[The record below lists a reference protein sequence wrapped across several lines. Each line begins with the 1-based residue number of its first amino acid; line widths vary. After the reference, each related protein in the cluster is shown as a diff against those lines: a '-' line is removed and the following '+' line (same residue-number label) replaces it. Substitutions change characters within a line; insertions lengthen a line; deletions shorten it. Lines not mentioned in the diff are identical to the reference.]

1 MLTPGSVIDERYEII
16 APLAEGGM
24 GAVYRARRRLLGDE
38 VAIKVVPPAFTADGR
53 RLAVTKDTGQLAV
66 IDLERDVVVRTIE
79 LASYWPDCIKTLGER
94 FSYASPWHYQNV
106 NICQPFDENAACPDG
121 NCVSRQIDRQ
131 LRLLADRRVPTRE
144 RLMALAF
151 LIHFMGDLHQPMH
164 AGDHNDLG
172 GNRVPVDYGIISGR
186 TNLHLVWDGYLAER
200 GISQPEGDA
209 RGILAEL
216 SPAERAAMREGDI
229 AAWLREGWAVSR
241 EFAYGTIRA
250 DPCVA
255 SPDTRP
261 VITEEIVRQLIP
273 VVRRQVAR
281 GGLRLARLLDEA
293 FQPDSP
299 WGRPAERRR
308 S

>member
-1 MLTPGSVIDERYEII
+1 MI
-16 APLAEGGM
+16 
-24 GAVYRARRRLLGDE
+24 RRLL
-38 VAIKVVPPAFTADGR
+38 VALALLLLPTQAMAWWEFGHETVARIAYLNVSPATRAEID
-53 RLAVTKDTGQLAV
+53 RLLRQSRL
-66 IDLERDVVVRTIE
+66 LETPTCGANTIE
-79 LASYWPDCIKTLGER
+79 LASYWPDCIKNLGER

-106 NICQPFDENAACPDG
+106 NICQAFDENAACPDG
-121 NCVSRQIDRQ
+121 NCVSRQIERQ
-131 LRLLADRRVPTRE
+131 LRLLADVRVPIRE

-151 LIHFMGDLHQPMH
+151 LVHLMGDLHQPMH

-216 SPAERAAMREGDI
+216 SEADRAAMRQGDI
-229 AAWLREGWAVSR
+229 TAWLREGWAASR

-261 VITEEIVRQLIP
+261 VVTEEIVRRLIP

-293 FQPDSP
+293 FRPDSP
-299 WGRPAERRR
+299 WSRPPERRR